1 MTASYVDNF
10 CDHSY
15 EGIARAEEKWK
26 LFSRNAKYL
35 SDNRSEYL
43 NAVFSSASP
52 VEVMAYLSNL
62 ILSKLLTP
70 GKRNRI
76 VGQDNAN
83 GDSYDTFR
91 CEVELPTLEY
101 TALLLLKFIQFGEP
115 DLSSYLAMTGSRNRG
130 FSQVINDDVY
140 KIGAISL
147 DADTVLRGVKILC
160 AVAALKPELYTGLKK
175 IYDEIDKQLL
185 RNTLLVSQEMFR
197 LRLTTGTAAIPLFT
211 GSRHVN
217 FEAIEDFAKKITAA
231 AYVILDCLTGSL
243 EDFLNALL
251 ALDLENI
258 TTYKEENTMLV
269 VTEILKNLVNKGVL
283 ITNNDRLLSIT
294 INADDSVNIEP
305 YTGNVNE
312 RPLITK
318 LMVRNGDR
326 EEEIFSL
333 QDAGL
338 ERIVNHAQSILNE
351 TNSAATPSTTTRNT
365 TTAPAPGDVQMRR
378 NTDGTIS
385 VRRQIGGVSMWAP
398 ASGEEIAV
406 FLARENAAANAVNM
420 NNEYDNYDDDDDD
433 DADDTDEYTL
443 AAAESPNDIVVCAV
457 AENNTVRMARITRA
471 EAEGQGL
478 AILSVVERRN

>member
-1 MTASYVDNF
+1 MTAPYIDNF
-10 CDHSY
+10 YDRSP

-26 LFSRNAKYL
+26 LFRRNTKYL
-35 SDNRSEYL
+35 GDDRSEYL
-43 NAVFSSASP
+43 KAVFGPASP

-62 ILSKLLTP
+62 MLSTLLTP

-76 VGQDNAN
+76 VGQDNAT
-83 GDSYDTFR
+83 GDPYDTFR

-115 DLSSYLAMTGSRNRG
+115 DISSYSAMTGPRG
-130 FSQVINDDVY
+130 RDFSQVISDNVY
-140 KIGAISL
+140 NMRAISL

-175 IYDEIDKQLL
+175 IYDEMDKQLL
-185 RNTLLVSQEMFR
+185 RNTLLVSQEMFK
-197 LRLTTGTAAIPLFT
+197 LNIATGTAAIPLFT
-211 GSRHVN
+211 SSRQVN

-243 EDFLNALL
+243 EDFFNALL
-251 ALDLENI
+251 ALDIENI

-283 ITNNDRLLSIT
+283 ITNNGRLMSIM

-338 ERIVNHAQSILNE
+338 ERIVNHAQNILNG
-351 TNSAATPSTTTRNT
+351 TNSASTAAPRNITATPQ
-365 TTAPAPGDVQMRR
+365 AGQMRR
-378 NTDGTIS
+378 NADGTIS
-385 VRRQIGGVSMWAP
+385 VRRQIGNVSMWAP
-398 ASGEEIAV
+398 ASEEETAV
-406 FLARENAAANAVNM
+406 FLAHENATANTINM
-420 NNEYDNYDDDDDD
+420 NNDYGNYDDDNDEDTDDY
-433 DADDTDEYTL
+433 DEYTL
-443 AAAESPNDIVVCAV
+443 AAAESPNDVVICAV
-457 AENNTVRMARITRA
+457 TENNTVRMARITRA
-471 EAEGQGL
+471 EAEDQGL
-478 AILSVVERRN
+478 AILSVVERRD